1 MERRGSADAADR
13 GEGRSLMELEAAIR
27 TRRSA
32 HRLIEPAPSD
42 EEFID
47 LLGWA
52 ATAPDHGHLRPWRWI
67 LVRGDSRAALGEAF
81 ASGAT
86 DAEAVRR
93 EGRKP
98 LRAPLLATLVLVPQR
113 NHRVPDW
120 EQLAASSAM
129 VNSLM
134 LLLHGRGFGSMWRT
148 GSAVDSAGTRSL
160 LGLAPH
166 ERLIGWLYI
175 GSPDPTRRS
184 VPRSPVPVDHR
195 VSLFTA
201 PPAPAP
207 PERPRAEM
215 IRSCP

>member
-1 MERRGSADAADR
+1 
-13 GEGRSLMELEAAIR
+13 MELEAAIR

-42 EEFID
+42 QEFTE

-67 LVRGDSRAALGEAF
+67 LVRGDSRTALGEAF

-98 LRAPLLATLVLVPQR
+98 QRAPLLATLVFAPRR

-134 LLLHGRGFGSMWRT
+134 LLLHDRGFGSMWRT
-148 GSAVDSAGTRSL
+148 GSSVDSAGTRSL
-160 LGLAPH
+160 LELAPH

-184 VPRSPVPVDHR
+184 VPRSPVPVDNR

-201 PPAPAP
+201 PPDPAQAA
-207 PERPRAEM
+207 RPAAEM

>member
-1 MERRGSADAADR
+1 
-13 GEGRSLMELEAAIR
+13 MELEAAIR
-27 TRRSA
+27 TRRSE

-42 EEFID
+42 EEFVD

-67 LVRGDSRAALGEAF
+67 LVRGESRAALGEAF

-98 LRAPLLATLVLVPQR
+98 LRAPLLATLVFVPR
-113 NHRVPDW
+113 RSHRVPDW
-120 EQLAASSAM
+120 EQLAASSTM

-134 LLLHGRGFGSMWRT
+134 LLLHDRGFGSMWRT
-148 GSAVDSAGTRSL
+148 GSSVDSAGTRAL

-166 ERLIGWLYI
+166 ERLIGWLYV

-184 VPRSPVPVDHR
+184 VPREPVAVGHR

-201 PPAPAP
+201 PADPV
-207 PERPRAEM
+207 RPGEPQFTGVIPGTSDQAK
-215 IRSCP
+215 